1 MIFAR
6 VSAHDAQE
14 TQALIQAR
22 CVAGGGHAV
31 VIQGEDKASLLADF
45 ARQLDFPSYF
55 GANLDALEESL
66 GEWVAAQGAPVTLVV
81 QAGAPLWRSAAGA
94 AVREILGQLED
105 AQVAM
110 IALETT
116 PKVRD

>member
-6 VSAHDAQE
+6 VSAPQAQE

-94 AVREILGQLED
+94 AVREILG
-105 AQVAM
+105 
-110 IALETT
+110 ETEGENVSMVGLDVT
-116 PKVRD
+116 PG